1 MQTDDSLE
9 KVPDAG
15 EDRGQK
21 EKRVSE
27 DEKARQHYGYN
38 EHGQTL
44 GDGEGQGDLACCSP
58 RHRKESDTTGQLNH
72 HHHQGYHPC
81 RCINP
86 ICLHTYHKR
95 ATFST

>member
-1 MQTDDSLE
+1 MLKLQYFGHLMQTDDSLE

-38 EHGQTL
+38 EHGQTP
-44 GDGEGQGDLACCSP
+44 GDGDGREGLACCSSWG
-58 RHRKESDTTGQLNH
+58 HKESDM
-72 HHHQGYHPC
+72 
-81 RCINP
+81 
-86 ICLHTYHKR
+86 
-95 ATFST
+95 SE